1 MMVIYTKLC
10 MSTIKAVTE
19 PLVVG
24 WQSRRAWWFAASTR
38 TREEF
43 ARTSLGNIWLGLSNL
58 LTILTLAFVYANVF
72 RVPQFNEYVLFL
84 GLGLVIW
91 NSIAGS
97 LMSAPNLFR
106 RNRDNIINSNKHPIF
121 YSLAEWAYQVQ
132 TLLQSIVMILAVL
145 SFLKNDLFLNF
156 LKAGILPMFNLLVLI
171 YWLPLLICMLGTW
184 FDDIAQLM
192 PTILQLLFLV
202 SPILY
207 DKKILGQIAW
217 VADIN
222 PLYWVLDGLRHSL
235 LTGSLSLSNVG
246 KVFLFNIIGLFGSL
260 LILRFQRRQIPF
272 LV

>member
-1 MMVIYTKLC
+1 
-10 MSTIKAVTE
+10 MSTIKAVIK

-43 ARTSLGNIWLGLSNL
+43 ARTSLGSIWLGLSNL

-72 RVPQFNEYVLFL
+72 RVPDYNEYILFL

-97 LMSAPNLFR
+97 LTAAPNLFR
-106 RNRDNIINSNKHPIF
+106 NNRDNIINSNKHPIF
-121 YSLAEWAYQVQ
+121 YLFVEWAYQVQ
-132 TLLQSIVMILAVL
+132 TLFQSLILILAAL
-145 SFLKNDLFLNF
+145 SFLQYNLLINL
-156 LKAGILPMFNLLVLI
+156 LKAGLLPMINLLILI
-171 YWLPLLICMLGTW
+171 YWLPLFVCMLGTW
-184 FDDIAQLM
+184 FDDISQLM

-207 DKKILGQIAW
+207 GRKILGQIAW
-217 VADIN
+217 VADVN

-235 LTGSLSLSNVG
+235 LSGSLSLANVG
-246 KVFLFNIIGLFGSL
+246 KVLLFNILGLSVSL
-260 LILRFQRRQIPF
+260 LLLRFQRSQIPH